1 MIVKLQLIEFR
12 FFVKLKMIKINLMES
27 DNNNNK
33 RVRLDS
39 NSNFMSND
47 MLLDSSSSC
56 SFESNHS
63 DVNSIGETGNQQQD
77 QTKVKRKR
85 QRLNNLSQE
94 EKIMRR
100 KLKNRVAA
108 QNARDRKKAKM
119 DELDHDVVILREQNG
134 KLKLENQLLKEQNRL
149 LQNENKSLKF
159 KLSTPAMSDV
169 IVTDIIQKPCDSQIV
184 SSVVVE
190 RSAVSSYVSQQQRQ
204 HQHLTTIQV
213 SHHQELSSS
222 NQQHQ
227 KAVLQKLVYA
237 LIFQI
242 MSLIKLDKSQNDAS
256 KLVQLKNALL
266 RLESYIQ
273 HQQFNTLSLSSIL
286 RLKLILFK
294 LFKLVRAARN
304 RVNSLQQQQQKRYT
318 QVKHQ
323 LLQVQ
328 PYTKNRHLTQD
339 HLKAF
344 LLVSMMIKFLMS
356 QKIKKTI

>member
-1 MIVKLQLIEFR
+1 M
-12 FFVKLKMIKINLMES
+12 
-27 DNNNNK
+27 
-33 RVRLDS
+33 
-39 NSNFMSND
+39 
-47 MLLDSSSSC
+47 
-56 SFESNHS
+56 
-63 DVNSIGETGNQQQD
+63 QQD
-77 QTKVKRKR
+77 QIKVKRKR
-85 QRLNNLSQE
+85 QRLNHLSQE

-119 DELDHDVVILREQNG
+119 DELDHDVVHLRQQNE

-159 KLSTPAMSDV
+159 KLSSHSLPLPPPPPAISDV
-169 IVTDIIQKPCDSQIV
+169 IVTDLIQNPCDSQIV

-204 HQHLTTIQV
+204 HQHLKPIQV
-213 SHHQELSSS
+213 SHRQELSS
-222 NQQHQ
+222 NQQQQQQ

-237 LIFQI
+237 LIIQT
-242 MSLIKLDKSQNDAS
+242 MSLIKLDDKSQHQNNDAS

-273 HQQFNTLSLSSIL
+273 HHHQFNTLSLSSIL
-286 RLKLILFK
+286 RLKLNLFK
-294 LFKLVRAARN
+294 LFKLVRAERN
-304 RVNSLQQQQQKRYT
+304 RLNSMQQQQQQQQRHT

-328 PYTKNRHLTQD
+328 PFTKKRHLTQD

-356 QKIKKTI
+356 QKIKKTV